1 MCRII
6 VLSLTFLLC
15 STSLFAKE
23 WEPIGTWPFEYQ
35 TFQVATV
42 YSGIYSIKKTQVPC
56 NIHLGKQTLWFSQND
71 TLMEAVKGSI
81 IRVEFKNGNVFIPV
95 NGGECMGKIERE
107 DTLSGKVGRVLHVR
121 LVDQNA
127 VDQRAIDLMNKSQ
140 NLQQSSLNLGTWGAQ
155 LSDINATINEEELP
169 IPLINVFYFQ
179 YKGEIFEAKEKQ
191 ILSHIN
197 PARKREYKNY
207 TRKAEIISTNKSS
220 MLKVWEDFFVNY

>member
-71 TLMEAVKGSI
+71 TLMEAVKGTI
-81 IRVEFKNGNVFIPV
+81 IRVEFKNGDVFIPV

>member
-81 IRVEFKNGNVFIPV
+81 IRVEFKNGDVFIPV

-155 LSDINATINEEELP
+155 LSDINASINEEELP